1 MIAKAVKGKGFR
13 GALQYD
19 LDKEQGRIIDTNMA
33 GENPREL
40 AAEFGEIR
48 KLRPNLGKAVLHVSL
63 SAALG
68 ENLTDAQWSE
78 IGKRYLDGMGLEKNQ
93 FVITRHTDTEHQHIH
108 ILANR
113 IRFDGSVTSDSQD
126 YKRQET
132 LMRDI
137 ERDYGLQRV
146 APSHEAERK
155 APTKGEIEGSLR
167 TGQPSARQQLQQLA
181 DAAAKGCRSF
191 TAYQERLEAAG
202 VELVPVVQLEGA
214 KLSGLSYRL
223 DGVTMKGS
231 DLGKSYSPAGLAK
244 RGVTY
249 EQDRDFAAVRASG
262 ERDARRTFGDATG
275 DIQASPVP
283 ERRGLGRDAGALGAG
298 AGRVDGR
305 NPPDAD
311 RDRPQNREG
320 GQRLR
325 EEDQRHDAGM
335 DRRSDGSGRR
345 SDSVDQGRKADGVDA
360 LRPNSGHGVG
370 YSGARERVLA
380 LAEPAD
386 RAKPTG
392 RESGSRVPEARRD
405 RSLEAL
411 QRQINALDVPRFE
424 VGIREAKTGQMMNRE
439 WSRTEVAQSAAWLKR
454 MNAKGN
460 DVYIRPAG
468 AHGLVLVDDLKVQ
481 ALTRMKADGFL
492 SAATIETSPGNYQA
506 WVKLS
511 DKPLSAEARSIA
523 AQELA
528 KRYGGD
534 PNSADSRH
542 YGRLAGFTNQKP
554 QHTRDDR
561 QPYVL
566 AHDCP
571 GKVATAAP
579 AYLEHIR
586 DRLDRAEAQ
595 KERQKRLEALQ
606 VAPLVHG
613 GHTPTQEY
621 QKQAQR
627 LLVRFGDGADLSRM
641 DWMIAQDMAKS
652 GRFTVQDIEKGIRE
666 CSPNV
671 ESRKAGHTEDYYA
684 KRTAA
689 NAWHSTEVQQHRQ
702 EQQAQTQE
710 RQAQRSTDRDGPDM
724 TQ

>member
-13 GALQYD
+13 GALEYD
-19 LDKEQGRIIDTNMA
+19 LTKEQGRVIDKNMA

-63 SAALG
+63 SAAPG
-68 ENLTDAQWSE
+68 EKLTDEQWSE
-78 IGKRYLDGMGLEKNQ
+78 IGKRYMDGMGLEKNQ
-93 FVITRHTDTEHQHIH
+93 FVITRHTDTEHEHIH

-132 LMRDI
+132 IMREL

-146 APSHEAERK
+146 APSNEAERK
-155 APTKGEIEGSLR
+155 APTKGEIEGAIR

-181 DAAAKGCRSF
+181 DAAAKDCGSF

-231 DLGKSYSPAGLAK
+231 DLGKGYSAAGLAK

-249 EQDRDFAAVRASG
+249 EQDRDFAAVRSSI
-262 ERDARRTFGDATG
+262 ERDARRAFGDADRELEAG
-275 DIQASPVP
+275 QAP
-283 ERRGLGRDAGALGAG
+283 ERGGIGPDAGAVGAGHGRTDGRDAADAG
-298 AGRVDGR
+298 
-305 NPPDAD
+305 
-311 RDRPQNREG
+311 RDRPQEPGAGRDVQASAG
-320 GQRLR
+320 GIS
-325 EEDQRHDAGM
+325 DALQGGRSGSAES
-335 DRRSDGSGRR
+335 RRQPEPSRG
-345 SDSVDQGRKADGVDA
+345 ADGVEA
-360 LRPNSGHGVG
+360 LRPSRGDGIG
-370 YSGARERVLA
+370 YGGARERIVA
-380 LAEPAD
+380 LADASATGAQPAE
-386 RAKPTG
+386 
-392 RESGSRVPEARRD
+392 REGGSRLLEARRD
-405 RSLEAL
+405 RSLEAI

-424 VGIREAKTGQMMNRE
+424 VGIRESKTGQMMNRE
-439 WSRTEVAQSAAWLKR
+439 WSRAEVEQSAAWLKR

-468 AHGLVLVDDLKVQ
+468 EHGLVLVDDLTADKF
-481 ALTRMKADGFL
+481 LSMKKDGFQ
-492 SAATIETSPGNYQA
+492 SAAQIETSPGNYQA

-511 DKPLSAEARSIA
+511 DKPLSAEVRRLA
-523 AQELA
+523 AQSLA

-554 QHTRDDR
+554 KHARDGR

-571 GKVATAAP
+571 GKAAISAP
-579 AYLEHIR
+579 ALLERIEQGIDR
-586 DRLDRAEAQ
+586 DKAE
-595 KERQKRLEALQ
+595 KERQSRLKALEGYKSPGHGWASDPGHEYRRQARRLMQRYGKEADFS
-606 VAPLVHG
+606 
-613 GHTPTQEY
+613 
-621 QKQAQR
+621 R
-627 LLVRFGDGADLSRM
+627 L
-641 DWMIAQDMAKS
+641 DWMIATDMAKG
-652 GRFTVQDIEKGIRE
+652 GRFSVEGIATAIGQH
-666 CSPNV
+666 SPQV
-671 ESRKAGHTEDYYA
+671 ESRKAGHVEDYA
-684 KRTAA
+684 KRTAEK
-689 NAWHSTEVQQHRQ
+689 AWAAPEVQQHRQ
-702 EQQAQTQE
+702 AEE
-710 RQAQRSTDRDGPDM
+710 RQAQRGRDAPGM
-724 TQ
+724 SR

>member
-13 GALQYD
+13 GALEYD
-19 LDKEQGRIIDTNMA
+19 LTKEQGRVIDKNMA

-63 SAALG
+63 SAAPG
-68 ENLTDAQWSE
+68 EKLTDEQWRE
-78 IGKRYLDGMGLEKNQ
+78 IGKRYMDGMGLEQNQ
-93 FVITRHTDTEHQHIH
+93 FVITRHNDTEHEHIH

-126 YKRQET
+126 YKRQEAI
-132 LMRDI
+132 MREL

-155 APTKGEIEGSLR
+155 APTKGEIEGGIR

-181 DAAAKGCRSF
+181 DAAAKDCSSF
-191 TAYQERLEAAG
+191 TVYQERLEAAG

-231 DLGKSYSPAGLAK
+231 DLGKGYSAAGLTK

-249 EQDRDFAAVRASG
+249 EQDRDFAAVRASC
-262 ERDARRTFGDATG
+262 ERDTRRAFGDATG
-275 DIQASPVP
+275 DIAPDQAP
-283 ERRGLGRDAGALGAG
+283 ERGGLGRDAGAVGAS
-298 AGRVDGR
+298 AGRTDGR
-305 NPPDAD
+305 DAPDAG
-311 RDRPQNREG
+311 RDRPQDREG
-320 GQRLR
+320 GERLR
-325 EEDQRHDAGM
+325 EEDQRHDAGT
-335 DRRSDGSGRR
+335 DRRSDESGRR
-345 SDSVDQGRKADGVDA
+345 SESVDEGRKTDGVEA
-360 LRPNSGHGVG
+360 LRPNRGDGVV
-370 YSGARERVLA
+370 YSDARERILA
-380 LAEPAD
+380 LAGTAD
-386 RAKPTG
+386 RAEPTERASGG
-392 RESGSRVPEARRD
+392 RAPEARRD
-405 RSLEAL
+405 RSLEAI
-411 QRQINALDVPRFE
+411 QRQITALNVPRFE
-424 VGIREAKTGQMMNRE
+424 VGIRESKTGQMMNRE
-439 WSRTEVAQSAAWLKR
+439 WSRAEVEQSTAWLKR

-468 AHGLVLVDDLKVQ
+468 EHGLVLVDDLTADKISSM
-481 ALTRMKADGFL
+481 AKDGFT

-511 DKPLSAEARSIA
+511 DKPLSAEVRERA
-523 AQELA
+523 AKGLA

-534 PNSADSRH
+534 LNSADSRH

-554 QHTRDDR
+554 KHTRDGR

-571 GKVATAAP
+571 GKAATAAP
-579 AYLEHIR
+579 AYLERIEQGI
-586 DRLDRAEAQ
+586 DRGEAQ

-606 VAPLVHG
+606 GAQIGYGAYDPLR
-613 GHTPTQEY
+613 EY

-627 LLVRFGDGADLSRM
+627 LLGRFGEGADLSRM

-671 ESRKAGHTEDYYA
+671 ESRKAGHTEDYA

-689 NAWHSTEVQQHRQ
+689 NAWQSPEVQQHRQ
-702 EQQAQTQE
+702 EQE
-710 RQAQRSTDRDGPDM
+710 RQAQRGSDRDSPGM
-724 TQ
+724 SH

>member
-13 GALQYD
+13 GALEYD
-19 LDKEQGRIIDTNMA
+19 LTKEGGQLLDTNMA

-63 SAALG
+63 SAAPG
-68 ENLTDAQWSE
+68 EKLTDDQWRE
-78 IGKRYLDGMGLEKNQ
+78 IGKRYMDGMGLEKNQ
-93 FVITRHTDTEHQHIH
+93 FVITRHNDTEHEHIH

-126 YKRQET
+126 YKRQEAI
-132 LMRDI
+132 MREL

-146 APSHEAERK
+146 APSIEAERK
-155 APTKGEIEGSLR
+155 APTKGEIEGGIR
-167 TGQPSARQQLQQLA
+167 TGQPSAKQQLQQLC
-181 DAAAKGCRSF
+181 DGAAKDCRSF
-191 TAYQERLEAAG
+191 TEYQERLEAVG
-202 VELVPVVQLEGA
+202 VELVPVAQLEGA

-231 DLGKSYSPAGLAK
+231 DLGKAYSPAGLAK

-249 EQDRDFAAVRASG
+249 EQDRDFAAVRASN
-262 ERDARRTFGDATG
+262 ERDTARAFGEPDRDGTA
-275 DIQASPVP
+275 DQAP
-283 ERRGLGRDAGALGAG
+283 ERGGLGRDAGAVGAG

-305 NPPDAD
+305 DTADAG
-311 RDRPQNREG
+311 RDRPQEPGAGRDVQAPAIGIGEG
-320 GQRLR
+320 LQGGRSGS
-325 EEDQRHDAGM
+325 EPS
-335 DRRSDGSGRR
+335 RRQPEPSRP
-345 SDSVDQGRKADGVDA
+345 ADGVEA
-360 LRPNSGHGVG
+360 LRPSPVDRAG

-380 LAEPAD
+380 LAGTAD
-386 RAKPTG
+386 RAEPTG
-392 RESGSRVPEARRD
+392 RESGSRPPEARRD

-411 QRQINALDVPRFE
+411 QRQITALDVPRFE

-439 WSRTEVAQSAAWLKR
+439 WSRAEVEQSAAWLKR

-468 AHGLVLVDDLKVQ
+468 EHGLVLVDDLTADKISSM
-481 ALTRMKADGFL
+481 AKDGFA
-492 SAATIETSPGNYQA
+492 SAATIETSPGNYQV

-511 DKPLSAEARSIA
+511 DKPLSAESRRMA
-523 AQELA
+523 AQGLA
-528 KRYGGD
+528 RQYGGD
-534 PNSADSRH
+534 QNSADSRH

-554 QHTRDDR
+554 QHTRDGR

-571 GKVATAAP
+571 GKAATAAP
-579 AYLEHIR
+579 AYLERIEQG
-586 DRLDRAEAQ
+586 LDKAEARR
-595 KERQKRLEALQ
+595 ERQKRLEALQ
-606 VAPLVHG
+606 TAKPGYG
-613 GHTPTQEY
+613 GHDPIREY

-627 LLVRFGDGADLSRM
+627 LLGRFGDGADLSRM
-641 DWMIAQDMAKS
+641 DWMIATDMAKG

-671 ESRKAGHTEDYYA
+671 ESRKAGHTEDYA
-684 KRTAA
+684 KRTAEK
-689 NAWHSTEVQQHRQ
+689 AWAAPEVQQHRQ
-702 EQQAQTQE
+702 EQAREQARE
-710 RQAQRSTDRDGPDM
+710 AKRDRGPSLG
-724 TQ
+724 

>member
-13 GALQYD
+13 GALEYD
-19 LDKEQGRIIDTNMA
+19 LTKEGGQVLDTNMA

-48 KLRPNLGKAVLHVSL
+48 KLRPTLGKAVLHVSL
-63 SAALG
+63 SAAPG
-68 ENLTDAQWSE
+68 EKLTDEQWRE
-78 IGKRYLDGMGLEKNQ
+78 IGKRYMDGMGLEKNQ
-93 FVITRHTDTEHQHIH
+93 FVITRHNDTEHEHIH

-132 LMRDI
+132 IMREL

-155 APTKGEIEGSLR
+155 APTKGEIEGGIR

-181 DAAAKGCRSF
+181 DAAAKDCRSF
-191 TAYQERLEAAG
+191 SAYQERLEAVG

-223 DGVTMKGS
+223 DGVTMNGS
-231 DLGKSYSPAGLAK
+231 DLGKGYSAAGLAK

-249 EQDRDFAAVRASG
+249 EQDRDFAAVRSSI
-262 ERDARRTFGDATG
+262 ERDTRRAFGDATG
-275 DIQASPVP
+275 DIEASQAP
-283 ERRGLGRDAGALGAG
+283 ERGGLGRDAGAVGAG
-298 AGRVDGR
+298 VGRTDGR
-305 NPPDAD
+305 DAPDAG
-311 RDRPQNREG
+311 RDRPQEPGAGRDVQAPAIGIGEG
-320 GQRLR
+320 L
-325 EEDQRHDAGM
+325 
-335 DRRSDGSGRR
+335 
-345 SDSVDQGRKADGVDA
+345 QGRSGSSGQSSRQPEPSRPADGVEA
-360 LRPNSGHGVG
+360 LRPSRGDGVG
-370 YSGARERVLA
+370 YGGARERVLA
-380 LAEPAD
+380 LAGTAD
-386 RAKPTG
+386 RAEPTG
-392 RESGSRVPEARRD
+392 RESSSRPLEARRD
-405 RSLEAL
+405 RSLEAI
-411 QRQINALDVPRFE
+411 QRQVTALDVPRFE

-439 WSRTEVAQSAAWLKR
+439 WSRAEVEQSAAWLKR

-468 AHGLVLVDDLKVQ
+468 EHGLVLVDDLKPQ
-481 ALTRMKADGFL
+481 ALERMKADGFA

-511 DKPLSAEARSIA
+511 DKPLSAEARRIA
-523 AQELA
+523 AQGLA
-528 KRYGGD
+528 KHYGGD
-534 PNSADSRH
+534 MSSADSRH

-554 QHTRDDR
+554 KHTRDGR

-571 GKVATAAP
+571 GKAATAAP
-579 AYLEHIR
+579 AYLERIEQG
-586 DRLDRAEAQ
+586 LDKAEAQ

-606 VAPLVHG
+606 TAKPGYGSHD
-613 GHTPTQEY
+613 PIREY

-627 LLVRFGDGADLSRM
+627 LLGRFGDGADLSRM

-652 GRFTVQDIEKGIRE
+652 GRFTVADIEKGIRE

-671 ESRKAGHTEDYYA
+671 ESRKAGHTEDYA

-689 NAWHSTEVQQHRQ
+689 NAWQSPEVQQHRQ
-702 EQQAQTQE
+702 EQAQE
-710 RQAQRSTDRDGPDM
+710 RQAQRGRDGNRPGM
-724 TQ
+724 TR